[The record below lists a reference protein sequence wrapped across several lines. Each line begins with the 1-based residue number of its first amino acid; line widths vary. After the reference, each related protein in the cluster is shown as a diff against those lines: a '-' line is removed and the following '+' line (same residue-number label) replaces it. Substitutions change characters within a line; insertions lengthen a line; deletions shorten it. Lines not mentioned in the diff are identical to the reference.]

1 MILQESKDPK
11 KKRSKKRNPLVVGH
25 TKGRKGLDKIES
37 IGPPTQINGSLKKVP
52 FLHLLALRIKII
64 SLWQVLANGFH
75 LRRNSFLGRVL
86 IG

>member
-1 MILQESKDPK
+1 MFLQESKDPK

-52 FLHLLALRIKII
+52 FLHSLALRIKISKI
-64 SLWQVLANGFH
+64 WYQSGKFWPMVFICVEIH
-75 LRRNSFLGRVL
+75 F
-86 IG
+86 